1 MRLITVAL
9 AALLLL
15 IQYPLWLGKGG
26 WLRVADLEAQVDVAH
41 KKNEELRNR
50 NAKLDSEVRDLK
62 DGTGAVEERARY
74 ELSMI
79 KQNEIYVQI
88 LGKGQSKPDLSP
100 AVSAAPPAATGA
112 GAARPRSHP
121 ITEAPAR

>member
-1 MRLITVAL
+1 MRLITLAL
-9 AALLLL
+9 AVLLLL

-26 WLRVADLEAQVDVAH
+26 WLRVADFEAQVALAH
-41 KKNEELRNR
+41 KKNAELLAR

-79 KQNEIYVQI
+79 KQNEIFIQI
-88 LGKGQSKPDLSP
+88 VGKGQ
-100 AVSAAPPAATGA
+100 AAAPVPLAPTPTPAPT
-112 GAARPRSHP
+112 H
-121 ITEAPAR
+121 

>member
-1 MRLITVAL
+1 MRLITLAL
-9 AALLLL
+9 AVLLLL

-26 WLRVADLEAQVDVAH
+26 WLRVADLEAQVDTAH
-41 KKNEELRNR
+41 KKNAELLAR

-79 KQNEIYVQI
+79 KQNEIFIQI
-88 LGKGQSKPDLSP
+88 VGKGQAAPPVPL
-100 AVSAAPPAATGA
+100 AAPPAS
-112 GAARPRSHP
+112 AAS
-121 ITEAPAR
+121 PADQ

>member
-1 MRLITVAL
+1 MRLITLAL

-26 WLRVADLEAQVDVAH
+26 WLHVADLEAQVAAAH
-41 KKNEELRNR
+41 KKNDELKSR

-79 KQNEIYVQI
+79 KQNEIYIQI
-88 LGKGQSKPDLSP
+88 LGKGQAEP
-100 AVSAAPPAATGA
+100 AAGSAAPAVPATPAAT
-112 GAARPRSHP
+112 H
-121 ITEAPAR
+121 

>member
-1 MRLITVAL
+1 MRLITLAL

-26 WLRVADLEAQVDVAH
+26 WLRVREMEAQVDEAH
-41 KKNEELRNR
+41 KKNAELTAR

-79 KQNEIYVQI
+79 KQNEIFIQI
-88 LGKGQSKPDLSP
+88 VGKGQAEPLAPQAPKPEQP
-100 AVSAAPPAATGA
+100 
-112 GAARPRSHP
+112 HP
-121 ITEAPAR
+121 

>member
-1 MRLITVAL
+1 MRLITLAL
-9 AALLLL
+9 TVLLLL

-26 WLRVADLEAQVDVAH
+26 WLRVKEFEAQVDAAH
-41 KKNEELRNR
+41 KKNAELLAR

-79 KQNEIYVQI
+79 KQNEIFIQI
-88 LGKGQSKPDLSP
+88 VGKGQ
-100 AVSAAPPAATGA
+100 AAAPVPLAPKPAAA
-112 GAARPRSHP
+112 D
-121 ITEAPAR
+121 APVP